1 MTIEECQIETMKHI
15 ERVRELIRVFVS
27 KLVTRA
33 IEHDKLKLE
42 KPEVEVFAEYT
53 PKLKEYTYGSEEYQ
67 NCLNEMNGAL
77 QHHYANYRHHPEH
90 FDKGV
95 NDMNLVDLVEMFC
108 DWKASSERQLD
119 GNLLKSIDVNATR
132 FNINAQLKQILINTA
147 KMYDEQL

>member
-1 MTIEECQIETMKHI
+1 MTVEECQIETMKHI

-33 IEHDKLKLE
+33 VEHDKLKME